1 MEYNVREAETYY
13 EWLRQF
19 VNKYDKGKIP
29 PHLTQAMKVLP
40 IRRGQPIATDDL
52 VNNLNQFGF
61 DLLEPGDEHMIEGGI
76 ATFRREVKGGEEYCV
91 LTYADGNVPDD
102 SGDDKI
108 DAYFLTDVR
117 AGDGQLLEMLQIA
130 ASY

>member
-1 MEYNVREAETYY
+1 MTIDAKETETYY
-13 EWLRQF
+13 DWLRQF
-19 VNKYDKGKIP
+19 INKYDKGGIP
-29 PHLTQAMKVLP
+29 PHLSQAMKPLP
-40 IRRGQPIATDDL
+40 IRRGQPIAADDL
-52 VNNLNQFGF
+52 VNNLNQLGF
-61 DLLEPGDEHMIEGGI
+61 DLLEPGDELMIGGGI

-91 LTYADGNVPDD
+91 LAYADGNVPDD
-102 SGDDKI
+102 SGEDKI